1 MPTQEER
8 LAALEQTTAEHIKET
23 AKHIRQTNE
32 HLTMTLGLIQRQ
44 SFDMSAI
51 NHNLEDMQESIQ
63 NSLNVH
69 FEGANA
75 HLELLQRNDDKTD
88 KRLNAIETQLTQHTT
103 TLLNEHKT
111 LLTQILARL
120 PKAP

>member
-8 LAALEQTTAEHIKET
+8 LTALEQATAEHIKET

-32 HLTMTLGLIQRQ
+32 NLTMTLGLIQRQ

-51 NHNLEDMQESIQ
+51 NRRIDGIEEV
-63 NSLNVH
+63 LNIR
-69 FEGANA
+69 FDATNA
-75 HLELLQRNDDKTD
+75 HLEFLQKQIDAVQT
-88 KRLNAIETQLTQHTT
+88 TLTQHT
-103 TLLNEHKT
+103 TLLNEHKA

-120 PKAP
+120 PEAP

>member
-44 SFDMSAI
+44 SFDISTI

-63 NSLNVH
+63 NTLSVH
-69 FEGANA
+69 FDGANA
-75 HLELLQRNDDKTD
+75 HLELLQLNDDKTD
-88 KRLNAIETQLTQHTT
+88 KRLNAIETQL
-103 TLLNEHKT
+103 NEHKT
-111 LLTQILARL
+111 LLTQILERL
-120 PKAP
+120 PEKP

>member
-44 SFDMSAI
+44 SFDISAM
-51 NHNLEDMQESIQ
+51 NRNLEDMQESLQ
-63 NSLNVH
+63 NTLSVH
-69 FEGANA
+69 FEGTNA

-88 KRLNAIETQLTQHTT
+88 KRLHAIEAQLTQ
-103 TLLNEHKT
+103 HKT

-120 PKAP
+120 PEKS